1 MLNFKE
7 YTLMSFKNLF
17 QERFKNHFLKKAGKD
32 IFKYQ
37 FGSGFL
43 SSLSVGGN
51 NSKAIEY
58 FVGQI
63 DTNDLYKDL
72 YDSFLSLPDTPLKI
86 RNYYVFAAYYMKL
99 QGFPIGL
106 PKINKD
112 LNKNQNGFIALKEIF
127 ANELYEHLLI
137 LNKGKKLSLSA
148 PTSIDQ
154 IKSRITKTFV
164 PDGKSRIPIS
174 GIGSEELYISSTYF
188 MKLTYGSS
196 YVSENEAIKKLSKD
210 LVLLYNGIETDV
222 AYNAVIKT
230 RTIPEKAVLYNDLAL
245 SFDKSIFNKENFIKN
260 ITGVTHSSQWIQNEA
275 KNSAYRS
282 TTKDGS
288 YLTLLQKNGAY
299 IEFYFKFDNVFE
311 NGSPGLTIF
320 GKKNGK
326 TNLKDLFKNER
337 KSNLTPAE
345 YTYYSFREMSAYCL
359 FLKKIAREGDHQI
372 TTPDLLKDFVNFG
385 IGARFVVATPAL
397 EDFIQNK
404 LEPNTEYQNQYL
416 ASTPPKGLATEDDF
430 KKASKSTDE
439 LLLRAE
445 KYSSAN
451 NITSVWKNKSFVYNL
466 VEQIKESD
474 KEWET
479 LKTFDSGFGKSTIG
493 TNKYTPKT
501 YNVTDINCVSLANY
515 EISLSKQETKDLLN
529 NLAASSYVD
538 FEIDAAM
545 VSKYFN
551 QIIDGLFNQDIV
563 KDYSLSKLNS
573 LNAIGSFYIDNDT
586 AYKVATQGTMLA
598 SENSKLKNEANK
610 MDNIIDQNLITLID
624 SVEAF

>member
-37 FGSGFL
+37 FGSGYL
-43 SSLSVGGN
+43 SSLSVNGD
-51 NSKAIEY
+51 NSKAIVE
-58 FVGQI
+58 FVKLI
-63 DTNDLYKDL
+63 NTNKLYKDL
-72 YDSFLSLPDTPLKI
+72 YDSFLSLPDTPLKT
-86 RNYYVFAAYYMKL
+86 RNYYLFAAYYMKE
-99 QGFPIGL
+99 QNYPKGL
-106 PKINKD
+106 SKINSD
-112 LNKNQNGFIALKEIF
+112 LSKQQNGFIALKEVF

-137 LNKGKKLSLSA
+137 LNKGKKLEPDAVTDLEK
-148 PTSIDQ
+148 
-154 IKSRITKTFV
+154 IKSNIIKTFV

-174 GIGSEELYISSTYF
+174 GAGSEELYNNFTYF

-196 YVSENEAIKKLSKD
+196 YISVNEEIKKLSKD

-222 AYNAVIKT
+222 ADNAVIKT

-245 SFDKSIFNKENFIKN
+245 FFDKSIFDKENFIKN
-260 ITGVTHSSQWIQNEA
+260 ITGVTHSSQFVQNEA
-275 KNSAYRS
+275 NNSAYRS

-311 NGSPGLTIF
+311 NGSPDLTIF

-326 TNLKDLFKNER
+326 TNLKNIFKNEK

-345 YTYYSFREMSAYCL
+345 YTYYSFREMLAYCL
-359 FLKKIAREGDHQI
+359 FLKKIARAGGGQI

-385 IGARFVVATPAL
+385 IGARLVVATPAL
-397 EDFIQNK
+397 EDYIQNK

-416 ASTPPKGLATEDDF
+416 APTPPLGLATEDQF
-430 KKASKSTDE
+430 KKASKSTDD

-445 KYSSAN
+445 KYSSVN

-479 LKTFDSGFGKSTIG
+479 LKTFNSGFSKGIIG
-493 TNKYTPKT
+493 SNKYTPKT
-501 YNVTDINCVSLANY
+501 YNVTNINCVSLADY
-515 EISLSKQETKDLLN
+515 EISLNSQETINFLQKI
-529 NLAASSYVD
+529 AESAYVD
-538 FEIDAAM
+538 FEIDDAI
-545 VSKYFN
+545 VSKYSS
-551 QIIDGLFNQDIV
+551 QVLDGLFNQDIA
-563 KDYSLSKLNS
+563 KKYLLSKLNS
-573 LNAIGSFYIDNDT
+573 LNAMASSFMSDDD
-586 AYKVATQGTMLA
+586 AYKIAAQGTIL
-598 SENSKLKNEANK
+598 SEENKNLITEANK
-610 MDNIIDQNLITLID
+610 VDDIIDQNLITLID